1 MAKQIRN
8 YYKTWNMKWDNC
20 CYLCNEW
27 YSSFFWLCRQSIAKS
42 ISMNIFV
49 KATAL
54 LICFLIL
61 ILYLTTFDMRNW
73 KIIIRLSGES
83 SPSGF
88 KMHPLLNKTKYFRL
102 RQYDTVW
109 LLSDFFVSALCA
121 REMKIECS
129 YTICAGQTLWHLKLI
144 ETKTYEVFL

>member
-27 YSSFFWLCRQSIAKS
+27 YSSFFWLCRQSIGKS
-42 ISMNIFV
+42 ISMNKFV

-73 KIIIRLSGES
+73 KINIRLYGAS

-88 KMHPLLNKTKYFRL
+88 KMYLLLNKTKYFRL
-102 RQYDTVW
+102 RRYNTVW
-109 LLSDFFVSALCA
+109 LLSNFFCQCSLCY
-121 REMKIECS
+121 RDENWVLLYNLCRTDIV
-129 YTICAGQTLWHLKLI
+129 TP
-144 ETKTYEVFL
+144 